1 MKQKTK
7 IILLCVLAVAM
18 ILVSIGGTLAY
29 ITSQDTT
36 VNTFT
41 VGRITLTLDE
51 AAVDDY
57 GQAIAGADR
66 VKNRVDPIRLI
77 PSQRIDKDP
86 TVTVEKGSEP
96 AYVRMILTIH
106 NEPVVSEIVNN
117 ARHNLGGDY
126 ANLLYNWSN
135 NEWVYEDFTVDSTSK
150 TISFEFR
157 YVDVVDAR
165 NGEKKLTALFEGLNL
180 PATLTSEE
188 LEELD
193 AGDFQ
198 VDVVA
203 HAIQAAGFSDA
214 DTAWQSFDEQ
224 MADIANP

>member
-1 MKQKTK
+1 MKLKSK
-7 IILLCVLAVAM
+7 IILICALAVTM
-18 ILVSIGGTLAY
+18 ILISVGGTLAY
-29 ITSQDTT
+29 ITSQDST

-41 VGRITLTLDE
+41 VGKISLTLDE

-57 GQAIAGADR
+57 GQAIPGANR
-66 VKNRVDPIRLI
+66 VKNREGDIKLI

-86 TVTVEKGSEP
+86 TVTVKKGSEP

-106 NEPVVSEIVNN
+106 NESVVSDIVNT
-117 ARHNLGGDY
+117 ARHGLDGDY

-135 NEWVYEDFTVDSTSK
+135 NEWVYETYTVDATAN

-157 YVDVVDAR
+157 YVDIVDAR
-165 NGEKKLTALFEGLNL
+165 NVTEDLKLTALFEGLNV
-180 PATLTSEE
+180 PATLTSED
-188 LEELD
+188 LENLE

-203 HAIQAAGFSDA
+203 HAIQTTGFTSA
-214 DTAWQSFDEQ
+214 DEAWLNFDEQ
-224 MADIANP
+224 MAAIQ